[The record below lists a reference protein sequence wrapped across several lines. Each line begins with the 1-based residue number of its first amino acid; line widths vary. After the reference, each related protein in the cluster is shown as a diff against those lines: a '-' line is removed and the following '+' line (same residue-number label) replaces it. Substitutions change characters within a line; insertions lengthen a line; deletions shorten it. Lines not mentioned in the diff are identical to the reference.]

1 MRKKSEKRF
10 VKSADT
16 NVSSQESI
24 ESIRALVRRH
34 GATGFGVL
42 EDYKTGVSSVQFV
55 LIEGNDRIPIT
66 IPVNV
71 GRVYDMMYPREKV
84 VGLNDPAKNRD
95 DIKANRREQAER
107 TAWRQLYLIIDATL
121 TAHALGV
128 MSISDAFLAHTMI
141 VHDDGRSERMGD
153 YVDRVGGALGPGVR
167 ALLGAGNGSH

>member
-1 MRKKSEKRF
+1 MKKGEKRF

-16 NVSSQESI
+16 NVSVQESMEAI
-24 ESIRALVRRH
+24 KALVRRH

-42 EDYKTGVSSVQFV
+42 EDYKTGISSVQFV
-55 LIEGNDRIPIT
+55 LIEGNDHIPIK

-71 GRVYDMMYPREKV
+71 GRVFSMLYEVPRKM
-84 VGLNDPAKNRD
+84 GGDPFKD
-95 DIKANRREQAER
+95 DPEHKQRRTEQAER

-153 YVDRVGGALGPGVR
+153 YVGRVGGALGPGVR
-167 ALLGAGNGSH
+167 ALLGPGNN

>member
-1 MRKKSEKRF
+1 MKRAEKRF

-16 NVSSQESI
+16 NVSVQESM
-24 ESIRALVRRH
+24 ESIKTLVRRH

-42 EDYKTGVSSVQFV
+42 EDYKTGMSSVQFV
-55 LIEGNDRIPIT
+55 LIEGNDHIPIK

-71 GRVYDMMYPREKV
+71 GRVFNMLYPGYKDTSYKDKFK
-84 VGLNDPAKNRD
+84 NDDAVKNT
-95 DIKANRREQAER
+95 RREQAER

-167 ALLGAGNGSH
+167 ALLGSGNGAS